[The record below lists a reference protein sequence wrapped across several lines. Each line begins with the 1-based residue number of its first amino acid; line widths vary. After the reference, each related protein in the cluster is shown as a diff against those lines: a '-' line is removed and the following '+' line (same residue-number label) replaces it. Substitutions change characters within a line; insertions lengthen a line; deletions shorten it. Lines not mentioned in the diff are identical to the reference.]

1 MWYYLR
7 GKVIY
12 IFLFIYRVL
21 GFPISRM
28 LYLLF
33 PKKQKWEKYNTETS
47 KTKKKMGK
55 VQYKNT

>member
-1 MWYYLR
+1 MILFKGQSYI
-7 GKVIY
+7 IY
-12 IFLFIYRVL
+12 LFIYRVL